1 MLGESED
8 ARTMTIHLQT
18 IRLQPQSKPIPLV
31 EPDLVPEVMT
41 MPLPA
46 PVIFASRPLSE
57 AARPIFPTGSLAPIL
72 RSELCVAPTKSG
84 ANKKVMQ
91 MGEAVLIGDPAS
103 DKKIQFA
110 ENRWYREPAGRWL
123 SCCTAIFTV
132 SLADDLPDGSV
143 LRIFGGG
150 ETDVTIRLNN
160 QPAFTASF
168 RRDLPIAIPLQKG
181 LSERAHVVSLSVSD
195 TGLQSPKS
203 LGRGNDPRILS
214 IFVDKIEL
222 AMGDNFAG

>member
-31 EPDLVPEVMT
+31 EPDLVPEVM
-41 MPLPA
+41 PLPA
-46 PVIFASRPLSE
+46 PVILASQPLGD
-57 AARPIFPTGSLAPIL
+57 AVRPIFPTGNLAP
-72 RSELCVAPTKSG
+72 SVNGELCITPAKPRTNEQVLQ
-84 ANKKVMQ
+84 VE
-91 MGEAVLIGDPAS
+91 EAVLIGDPAS

-110 ENRWYREPAGRWL
+110 ENWWYREPAGRWL

-181 LSERAHVVSLSVSD
+181 LSERALVVSLSVSD

-214 IFVDKIEL
+214 IFIDKIEL